1 MSYEIEGA
9 LLIMKMFS
17 SRFSLIVVSLLALFA
32 SSTYDAHAQKKFVNA
47 KEHTQKTMGGQ
58 AIRTPSGLV
67 YRDMKVGNG
76 ASPSPGATVTVH
88 YTGWL
93 HPSNQKFDSSVD
105 KGQPFSFTI
114 GYGQVIKGWD
124 EGVMSMRV
132 GGRRVLL
139 IPPNLGYGQAGMPGA
154 IPPNSTL
161 KFDVQLLAVKAGRG

>member
-1 MSYEIEGA
+1 MSYEIEGV

-17 SRFSLIVVSLLALFA
+17 PRFSLAVVSLLTLFA
-32 SSTYDAHAQKKFVNA
+32 SSIYGAHAQKKFVGE
-47 KEHTQKTMGGQ
+47 KEVTKKTMGGQ
-58 AIRTPSGLV
+58 AVRTPSGLV

-139 IPPNLGYGQAGMPGA
+139 IPPNLGYGPNGMPGA

-161 KFDVQLLAVKAGRG
+161 KFDVQLIAVKAGRG

>member
-1 MSYEIEGA
+1 MI
-9 LLIMKMFS
+9 KFS
-17 SRFSLIVVSLLALFA
+17 PKISLTAVSLLTLLAMGSNVA
-32 SSTYDAHAQKKFVNA
+32 KAEKKFVNA
-47 KEHTQKTMGGQ
+47 KEHTQKTMGAQ
-58 AIRTPSGLV
+58 AVRTPSGLI

-93 HPSNQKFDSSVD
+93 HPSGQKFDSSVD
-105 KGQPFSFTI
+105 RQTPFNFVI

-139 IPPNLGYGQAGMPGA
+139 IPPNLGYGAAGMPGA

-161 KFDVQLLAVKAGRG
+161 KFDVTLLGVKSGRG

>member
-1 MSYEIEGA
+1 
-9 LLIMKMFS
+9 MKMFS
-17 SRFSLIVVSLLALFA
+17 PRFSLAVVSLLTLFA
-32 SSTYDAHAQKKFVNA
+32 SSTYGAHAQKKFVGE
-47 KEHTQKTMGGQ
+47 KEVTKKTMGGQ
-58 AIRTPSGLV
+58 AVRTPSGLV

-139 IPPNLGYGQAGMPGA
+139 IPPNLGYGPNGMPGA

-161 KFDVQLLAVKAGRG
+161 KFDVQLIAVKAGRG